1 MVTAQLETSHTT
13 AGNYPYIGVYWWEY
27 TDNFGEQL
35 NWGIVTH
42 LDNAYDGHEAVT
54 GSVTCSAPLQAYT
67 CGGES
72 GNYGNLVTPVKA
84 ANALWLSTTP

>member
-1 MVTAQLETSHTT
+1 
-13 AGNYPYIGVYWWEY
+13 
-27 TDNFGEQL
+27 
-35 NWGIVTH
+35 
-42 LDNAYDGHEAVT
+42 VT